1 MIRDLALMAGCRV
14 GPVRKLLQV
23 DRPST
28 AVDGT
33 IDGVKTA
40 LNTIR
45 FCGKDPAV
53 SIRLVENFTAE
64 AEGLR
69 FQCDY
74 NGKIIQCGIAT
85 RALRELIDFHQIKDT
100 DDSVCHLVQEI
111 ERLVNAKCEAG
122 RFEQN
127 GWLVIWPVD
136 LLRYGYDGR
145 QKPAA

>member
-1 MIRDLALMAGCRV
+1 M
-14 GPVRKLLQV
+14 
-23 DRPST
+23 
-28 AVDGT
+28 
-33 IDGVKTA
+33 
-40 LNTIR
+40 
-45 FCGKDPAV
+45 
-53 SIRLVENFTAE
+53 SIRLVENFRAE

-74 NGKIIQCGIAT
+74 NGKIIRCGIAA

-100 DDSVCHLVQEI
+100 DESARHLVQEI

-145 QKPAA
+145 QNSAA